1 GPEWRVFTHSDRQQ
15 KSRVGAPIT
24 RMMHDKGLTTQIG
37 QQDKDGYG
45 RSLSAKERLRVNRL
59 RKWHKRIRTKNA
71 GEQNLQHA
79 LGEIDRMARA
89 VGVPQSVQEVAAAIY
104 RRALSADLLR
114 GRSIEGV
121 ATAGLYAACRRQ
133 GIPRSLDEIA
143 QISRV
148 DRKELSR
155 TYRYIARQL

>member
-1 GPEWRVFTHSDRQQ
+1 
-15 KSRVGAPIT
+15 
-24 RMMHDKGLTTQIG
+24 
-37 QQDKDGYG
+37 
-45 RSLSAKERLRVNRL
+45 
-59 RKWHKRIRTKNA
+59 WHKRIRTKNA

-79 LGEIDRMARA
+79 LGEIDRMASA
-89 VGVPQSVQEVAAAIY
+89 VGVPQSVQEVASAIY

-155 TYRYIARQL
+155 TYRYIARELELGMEPVNPQKYVPRFCSDLELSEETQAKA